1 MTDGKRLLIDL
12 LALVTLGLTA
22 YTATWLGFVVVAIVV
37 AVCWAAATKPPIDPN
52 IEEDNEL

>member
-1 MTDGKRLLIDL
+1 MTERGRIAVDI

-22 YTATWLGFVVVAIVV
+22 CTATWLGFVVVTVV
-37 AVCWAAATKPPIDPN
+37 VVICWAAATKPPIDPD